1 MIVSIHQPGYLPWH
15 GLFHRQAL
23 SDLHVFLDTVQFE
36 KHGFNNRVK
45 IKTAQGSQWLTV
57 PVLVKGKF
65 LHNPITEV
73 MINTLEPW
81 ARKHWKT
88 ILLNYSKAP
97 FFERY
102 APFFQEFYA
111 REWVRLADL
120 NTTMI
125 RRLAGLLGV
134 QCRFV
139 KASELGVHS
148 RKSDLVLGIC
158 QEVGAKTYLS
168 GVKGREYLEVE
179 KFRDAGIR
187 VYIQRYRQPRY
198 PQLFGEYEPYL
209 SIIDLLFNCGDQALA
224 IITEGQGD
232 VESGGDP
239 A

>member
-15 GLFHRQAL
+15 GLFHRLAL

-45 IKTAQGSQWLTV
+45 IKTVQGCQWLTV
-57 PVLVKGKF
+57 PVLVKGRF
-65 LHNPITEV
+65 LRNPITEV
-73 MINTLEPW
+73 MINSLEPW

-88 ILLNYSKAP
+88 ILLNYRKAP
-97 FFERY
+97 FFDQY
-102 APFFQEFYA
+102 APILQEFYA
-111 REWVRLADL
+111 KEWVRLAEL
-120 NTTMI
+120 NTAMI
-125 RRLAGLLGV
+125 RRLAALMGV
-134 QCRFV
+134 QCQFM
-139 KASELGVHS
+139 KASDLSAQG
-148 RKSDLVLGIC
+148 RKSDLILRIC

-168 GVKGREYLEVE
+168 GVKGREYLNIE

-209 SIIDLLFNCGDQALA
+209 SIIDLLFNCGDQAFA
-224 IITEGQGD
+224 MITESQEN
-232 VESGGDP
+232 VESGGES